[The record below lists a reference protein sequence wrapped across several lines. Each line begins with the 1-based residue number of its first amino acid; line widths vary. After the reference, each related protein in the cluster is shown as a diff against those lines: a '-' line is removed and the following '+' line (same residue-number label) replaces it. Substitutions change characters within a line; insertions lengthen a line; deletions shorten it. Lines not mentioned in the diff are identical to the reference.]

1 MRKQEHCY
9 LLALK
14 GAPGLLKS
22 QVCSPMAGE
31 DEGWA
36 KNLKAKI
43 DEALIEAYR
52 GTASLPFAPGKDK
65 RIAVKIVDDRGF
77 ESLKVIEV

>member
-9 LLALK
+9 LVALK
-14 GAPGLLKS
+14 GTPGLLKS

-36 KNLKAKI
+36 KNLKAEI
-43 DEALIEAYR
+43 DENLIEACR
-52 GTASLPFAPGKDK
+52 STASLPFAPGKHK
-65 RIAVKIVDDRGF
+65 RITVKIVDD
-77 ESLKVIEV
+77 